1 MFNTCVQRAQSP
13 SKRAQPPIFALQ
25 AMTCLN
31 PLSACWASAIET
43 QEDILT
49 DVLLD
54 DEWSLTLF
62 NDNHN
67 TFDHVIECLISTC
80 GHDTLQAEQC
90 AMIVHFKGKCNVKS
104 GSYDE
109 LAPIHQSLSEKDL
122 TVELKP

>member
-1 MFNTCVQRAQSP
+1 MLLNFVFMLWNGL
-13 SKRAQPPIFALQ
+13 ALGDE
-25 AMTCLN
+25 
-31 PLSACWASAIET
+31 ET
-43 QEDILT
+43 LVEEDLALDEAVAEGWHI
-49 DVLLD
+49 VLY
-54 DEWSLTLF
+54 

-80 GHDTLQAEQC
+80 GHDALQAEQC

-122 TVELKP
+122 TVELNP